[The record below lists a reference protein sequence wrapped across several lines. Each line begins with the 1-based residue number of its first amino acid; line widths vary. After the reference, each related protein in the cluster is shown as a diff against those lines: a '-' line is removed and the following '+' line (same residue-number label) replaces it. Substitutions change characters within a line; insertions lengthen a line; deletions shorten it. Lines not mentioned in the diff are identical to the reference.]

1 MRRDRIYLSG
11 PVTSIG
17 EAEARKNFQKAED
30 ELRYLNYITVNPM
43 KMRLCVW
50 IARHFGKKGYMLC
63 LLIELLQLVTKVG
76 VFDVDDIIMN
86 TTGTLIGYIVFRVSL
101 SIARRR
107 KIKAI
112 RREGYA
118 KTKKTE

>member
-17 EAEARKNFQKAED
+17 EAEACKNFQKAED

-63 LLIELLQLVTKVG
+63 LLIELCYMALRCDTIYMLADWQLSPGARAEKALADALGMPVIFQLSKEEYKRR
-76 VFDVDDIIMN
+76 MKEM
-86 TTGTLIGYIVFRVSL
+86 TL
-101 SIARRR
+101 
-107 KIKAI
+107 
-112 RREGYA
+112 
-118 KTKKTE
+118 